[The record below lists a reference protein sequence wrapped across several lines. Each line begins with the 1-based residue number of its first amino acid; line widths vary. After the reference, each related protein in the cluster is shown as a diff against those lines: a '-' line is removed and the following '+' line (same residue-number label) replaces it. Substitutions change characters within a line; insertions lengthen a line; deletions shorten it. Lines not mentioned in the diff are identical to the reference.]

1 MTILLCLVAALA
13 LALAVLSGAYVCYRL
28 AFSVPKE
35 RDLFKMPD
43 SAQYRPYN
51 DRTAAM
57 LRRALATPYEEVW
70 ITSREG
76 LRLYGRYYA
85 VREGAPVQLMFH
97 GYRSA
102 AERDFCGGLQ
112 EAIDRGFNVLLVD
125 QRGHGKS
132 EGKCLTMGVME
143 RYDCLAWAEYAA
155 QRFGRERPLLLY
167 GMSMGAATVLMAA
180 GLPLPQSVVGI
191 VADCGYTSPAAIIK
205 SVLIKRGY
213 PLFPTYFLTR
223 LGGRIFGGFDLES
236 ASALEAMEHCHC
248 PVLFIHGDDDH
259 FVPCAMGREN
269 YARCASANKHLLIVP
284 TAGHGLSY
292 MVDRTA
298 YMQAVAA
305 FLDSVL
311 KK

>member
-1 MTILLCLVAALA
+1 MTIFLCLAAA
-13 LALAVLSGAYVCYRL
+13 LALAVLLGAYACYRL

-35 RDLFKMPD
+35 RDPFKMPD

-51 DRTAAM
+51 GQTTAM

-70 ITSREG
+70 ITSQDG

-85 VREGAPVQLMFH
+85 GREGAPVQLMFH

-132 EGKCLTMGVME
+132 EGRCLTMGVME

-155 QRFGRERPLLLY
+155 QRFGKERPLLLY

-180 GLPLPQSVVGI
+180 GLPLPGSVAGI

-223 LGGRIFGGFDLES
+223 LGGCIFGGFDLES
-236 ASALEAMEHCHC
+236 ASAPEAMERCKTS
-248 PVLFIHGDDDH
+248 VLFIHGDDDH
-259 FVPCAMGREN
+259 FVPCAMGQEN
-269 YARCASANKHLLIVP
+269 YARCAAAHKRLLIVP

-292 MVDRTA
+292 MVDYDA
-298 YMQAVAA
+298 YMTAVDE
-305 FLDSVL
+305 FLDAVL
-311 KK
+311 TKKA